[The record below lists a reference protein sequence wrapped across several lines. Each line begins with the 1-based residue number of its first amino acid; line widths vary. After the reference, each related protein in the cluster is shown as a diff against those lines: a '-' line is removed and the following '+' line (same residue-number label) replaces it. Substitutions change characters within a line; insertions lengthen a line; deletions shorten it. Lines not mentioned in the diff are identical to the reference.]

1 MIMNMASF
9 TDEWMKI
16 AASSEVA
23 ANTKSRQGRRP
34 IRAHNLLKKA
44 DAATAAK
51 GAANAA
57 AKAGFLKRHWKT
69 LGLLG
74 LGGAGAKGLEE
85 LVVEPMEYGI
95 EMKRARGEF

>member
-1 MIMNMASF
+1 MNMSSF
-9 TDEWMKI
+9 TDEWLKI

-23 ANTKSRQGRRP
+23 ANSKSRQGRRP

-44 DAATAAK
+44 DARS
-51 GAANAA
+51 AA
-57 AKAGFLKRHWKT
+57 AKAAAEAAAKGGFLKRHWKA

-85 LVVEPMEYGI
+85 LLVEPMEYGI